1 MSHWLVVGF
10 IFTASLCFGLPVAFV
25 LILSSF
31 VGLAML
37 RGWDVALSAI
47 SSMPYAKTAD
57 AGLLVIPLF
66 VVMGF
71 LASRAGVSEKAYEV
85 AFKFVGHLRAGLGI
99 ATVFACA
106 AFAATSGSSVATSAA
121 VGKIALGEMRR
132 VGYQDMI
139 AAGTVASAG
148 LLGILIPPSIMLVVY
163 GIVTEQHI
171 GKLLIAGII
180 PGILTAGIFSL
191 GLYVLAILRPQLMPI
206 VGKPLPW
213 GQRLAS
219 LKDARGIV
227 ILFTIVV
234 GGIYSGF
241 FTSTEAAAV
250 GACVAL
256 VMALMRKGVT
266 CRDIIADGR
275 ESARI
280 CSMIFLILVGA
291 GLFSQYVALSGLATG
306 FTKVVV
312 DLEINRYVLL
322 TLILLAY
329 VPLGMFLEPISMC
342 LITLPIVFPAITKL
356 GFDGIWFG
364 ILVTKMS
371 ELANITPPVGVNVYV
386 IRGMSRGIS
395 LENVFRGAS
404 LFVFL
409 EIIILAILV
418 AFPQISL
425 WLPNLMFK

>member
-1 MSHWLVVGF
+1 M
-10 IFTASLCFGLPVAFV
+10 
-25 LILSSF
+25 
-31 VGLAML
+31 
-37 RGWDVALSAI
+37 
-47 SSMPYAKTAD
+47 
-57 AGLLVIPLF
+57 
-66 VVMGF
+66 
-71 LASRAGVSEKAYEV
+71 
-85 AFKFVGHLRAGLGI
+85 
-99 ATVFACA
+99 
-106 AFAATSGSSVATSAA
+106 
-121 VGKIALGEMRR
+121 
-132 VGYQDMI
+132 
-139 AAGTVASAG
+139 
-148 LLGILIPPSIMLVVY
+148 
-163 GIVTEQHI
+163 
-171 GKLLIAGII
+171 
-180 PGILTAGIFSL
+180 
-191 GLYVLAILRPQLMPI
+191 
-206 VGKPLPW
+206 
-213 GQRLAS
+213 
-219 LKDARGIV
+219 
-227 ILFTIVV
+227 
-234 GGIYSGF
+234 
-241 FTSTEAAAV
+241 
-250 GACVAL
+250 
-256 VMALMRKGVT
+256 
-266 CRDIIADGR
+266 ADGR

-386 IRGMSRGIS
+386 IRGMSRDIS